1 MLPWQPDNNKEIP
14 VNPLTHLAQT
24 NTYDYTPANGEEVF
38 VDPSASEVATN
49 AGIVLLPIL
58 FIIGIISYVL
68 YSWMLG
74 KIFKKAGVKAW
85 KAWVP
90 FYNIWIMYKLGNTA
104 GWWTILLFIPIINIV
119 ASVFFYI
126 ASHRIGLK
134 LGKSGAFV
142 LWAIFFPLVWFA
154 WLAFDDSTWH
164 EDGAAPAAAS
174 SSEQA

>member
-1 MLPWQPDNNKEIP
+1 

-24 NTYDYTPANGEEVF
+24 NTYDYTPVTSEEVF
-38 VDPSASEVATN
+38 VDPSTGEAAAN

-58 FIIGIISYVL
+58 LIIGLISYVL

-74 KIFKKAGVKAW
+74 KIFKKAGVEAW

-104 GWWTILLFIPIINIV
+104 SWWTILMFVPIINIV

-126 ASHRIGLK
+126 ASYRIGRK

-164 EDGAAPAAAS
+164 EDTTTPEASPVASAAPQ